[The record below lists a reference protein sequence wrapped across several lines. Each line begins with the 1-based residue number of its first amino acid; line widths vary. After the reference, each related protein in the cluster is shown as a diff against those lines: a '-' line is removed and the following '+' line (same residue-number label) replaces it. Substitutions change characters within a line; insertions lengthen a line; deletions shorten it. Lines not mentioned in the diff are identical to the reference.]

1 MEILKVIEENFL
13 VVRRLPFETETLFNY
28 REGDEERYKKP
39 AFYSN
44 GKPVDYKNVEIF
56 VENLDI
62 EWFKKTPPQEW
73 DKNSTPEKRYE
84 RYKHTYPNGRKFVR
98 ITKTVDKGGWWYVKQ
113 VKNTDSTVRFSRE
126 YDKFF
131 APTLEE
137 AVQLFLN
144 RNSHHE

>member
-62 EWFKKTPPQEW
+62 EWFKKLLH
-73 DKNSTPEKRYE
+73 KNGIKIV
-84 RYKHTYPNGRKFVR
+84 HL
-98 ITKTVDKGGWWYVKQ
+98 
-113 VKNTDSTVRFSRE
+113 KNVMKDINTHILT
-126 YDKFF
+126 
-131 APTLEE
+131 EE
-137 AVQLFLN
+137 NL
-144 RNSHHE
+144 